1 MRALMVFVL
10 FLGLG
15 ACENKSYT
23 PVLPQALS
31 IGEPETVF
39 VATTRAREADGGFS
53 YRRSQTATT
62 MALTISVPPD
72 HEPGNADFGFANPD
86 PAHEFSVAARR
97 EFDTDR
103 AFQNALR
110 AELRRLPP
118 GQRDVTVYVHGY
130 NATLYE
136 ASYRAAQIG
145 HDLDLPG
152 AQAVY
157 SWPSLGSVTGYA
169 YDTDSV
175 LFARDGLEHMLRL
188 IDQVGPDN
196 LVIVAHSMGSLLVME
211 TLRQADLRQPG
222 WSARS
227 IDGVMFVS
235 PDLDIDV
242 FRSQLAALKAPP
254 QPMVVV
260 ASRKDP
266 VLLLSSALRGGSE
279 RDRLGNI
286 ANFDEVSDLP
296 IVLLDVS
303 AFATLTTNPHFV
315 AAASPALVRLLNQA
329 AKVAKTMD
337 VVRLQ
342 DVLPGTVVKGS
353 RAVAITLDSPV

>member
-1 MRALMVFVL
+1 MRILMVLVL
-10 FLGLG
+10 FLGVA
-15 ACENKSYT
+15 ACENRFYT
-23 PVLPQALS
+23 PVVPQALS
-31 IGEPETVF
+31 IGDPETIF
-39 VATTRAREADGGFS
+39 VATTRARESDGSFG
-53 YRRSQTATT
+53 YRRSPTMAS
-62 MALTISVPPD
+62 MALTITVPPD
-72 HEPGNADFGFANPD
+72 HEPGNADFGFGRPN
-86 PAHEFSVAARR
+86 PAHQFTVAARR
-97 EFDTDR
+97 DFAADR
-103 AFQNALR
+103 AFQEALR
-110 AELRRLPP
+110 AELRHLPR

-136 ASYRAAQIG
+136 ASYRAAQIK
-145 HDLDLPG
+145 HDLGLPG
-152 AQAVY
+152 VQAVY
-157 SWPSLGSVTGYA
+157 SWPSMGSVAGYA
-169 YDTDSV
+169 YDNDSL

-222 WSARS
+222 WSART

-242 FRSQLAALKAPP
+242 FRSQLAALKTPP
-254 QPMVVV
+254 QPLVVV

-266 VLLLSSALRGGSE
+266 VLLISSALRGGNESE
-279 RDRLGNI
+279 RLGNV

-315 AAASPALVRLLNQA
+315 AAASPALVRLLNHA
-329 AKVAKTMD
+329 AAVSRTMD
-337 VVRLQ
+337 VVRIQ
-342 DVLPGTVVKGS
+342 DVLPGTVIKGP
-353 RAVAITLDSPV
+353 RALGITLDSPI